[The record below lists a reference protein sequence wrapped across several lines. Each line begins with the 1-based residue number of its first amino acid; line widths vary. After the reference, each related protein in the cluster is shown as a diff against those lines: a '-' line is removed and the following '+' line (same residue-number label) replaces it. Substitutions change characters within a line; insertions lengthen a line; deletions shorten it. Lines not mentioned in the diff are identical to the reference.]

1 MQRAGASSERTPL
14 VQPTYMFEASMTRR
28 YQKRLRNFQCALCVS
43 ILLFLGVALLVTV
56 GYNLSQDFDN
66 DNTTEIPTAVSEIP
80 QTVVPVP
87 IVLDPTATTSTAA
100 PTPVPVAPVGN
111 LTLSLAGPRLKAP
124 APSFPPASVNITETA
139 PDLQP
144 LLQLKWPL
152 KGRDPQFW
160 TKQPTPAAITT
171 AVQKGKAALQKKA
184 VLESKRKPLENNT
197 PASRAQRAAAT
208 GASVKPMADKAY
220 VVEEATKVLINGSIP
235 VNKEQGVGL
244 GPETSSVFPEPP
256 YCMTSPVSC
265 PKSKYRS
272 IDGSCNN
279 LQHPLSWGVSHTPF
293 RRVLPADYGDGISSP
308 RQGIDGA
315 PLPSARDVS
324 VTVHRP
330 SYAHDSQFTVMLAVW
345 GQFVDHDIT
354 ATALS
359 KGENSS
365 SLSCCDPN
373 QPPHPMCFPVRLD
386 KEDPFYQEYNLTCM
400 EFVRSAPAPT
410 CHFGPRQQ
418 MNQATAFIDGST
430 VYGFAENRTN
440 RLRTFTLGQLK
451 MLKVGAR
458 ELLPPSMDPNDG
470 CNTVEM
476 NAKGRYC
483 FESGQLKMLKVGAR
497 ELLPPSMD
505 PNDGCN
511 TVEMNAKGRYCF
523 ESGDDRANENLHLT
537 TMHLIWARQHN
548 RLAAILRTLNPTWDD
563 DTTYQEA
570 RRILGAQMQHITY
583 SEFLP
588 SILGADVMWALNLTL
603 KDTGFSNKYDPT
615 VDPSIANHFS
625 ASAFRFAHTLLP
637 GLIHNANKANGTIT
651 YTQLHQMLF
660 NPYAL
665 YNDKGSEDSMKSAME
680 TLVHSTDPHVTSEL
694 SNHLFERPVATP
706 YNSSSFEHKP
716 GPCGLDLVSLN
727 IQRGRDHGLPSYP
740 AWREHCGL
748 SRPRNFSDLV
758 EIFDEQSMTRI
769 CTIYKHV
776 DDIDLYT
783 GALAEDPKGRL
794 LGPTLT
800 CLIADQFLRLK
811 VGDRFWY
818 ETGDPEVGFT
828 PEQLQEIR
836 KTTLAGVICANEA
849 LLDQAQ
855 PRVMEAVGPTNPLVD
870 CFELPQPDFS
880 KWKDGGDTRRLCTN
894 YTAGYISIQFL
905 LIPSLCTIEDLLDQ
919 SQHQMIE
926 AVGPT
931 NPLEDCFELPQ
942 PDFSK
947 WKDGEDTMTRLQ

>member
-43 ILLFLGVALLVTV
+43 LLLFLGVALLVTV

-66 DNTTEIPTAVSEIP
+66 DNSTDIPIVVSEIP

-87 IVLDPTATTSTAA
+87 IVLDPTTSSTAA
-100 PTPVPVAPVGN
+100 PVAPVGN
-111 LTLSLAGPRLKAP
+111 LTSSLAGPRLKASVP
-124 APSFPPASVNITETA
+124 PFPPASVNITETA

-144 LLQLKWPL
+144 LLELKWPL
-152 KGRDPQFW
+152 EGRSPQFW
-160 TKQPTPAAITT
+160 TNTPTPEAITT

-208 GASVKPMADKAY
+208 GASVKPMADNAY
-220 VVEEATKVLINGSIP
+220 VAEEATKFLVNGSIP
-235 VNKEQGVGL
+235 VNKAKGVGL
-244 GPETSSVFPEPP
+244 GPETSSVFPKLP
-256 YCMTSPVSC
+256 YCMTNPVSC

-308 RQGIDGA
+308 RQGVDGA

-483 FESGQLKMLKVGAR
+483 FESG
-497 ELLPPSMD
+497 
-505 PNDGCN
+505 
-511 TVEMNAKGRYCF
+511 
-523 ESGDDRANENLHLT
+523 DDRANENLHLT

-548 RLAAILRTLNPTWDD
+548 RLATLLRTLNPIWDD
-563 DTTYQEA
+563 NSTYQEA
-570 RRILGAQMQHITY
+570 RKILGAQMQHITY

-603 KDTGFSNKYDPT
+603 KDSNFSDVYDPT

-680 TLVHSTDPHVTSEL
+680 TLVHSSDPHVTSEL
-694 SNHLFERPVATP
+694 SNHLFERPVAF
-706 YNSSSFEHKP
+706 NSSSVAQKP

-769 CTIYKHV
+769 CTIYKNV

-818 ETGDPEVGFT
+818 ETNDPEVGFT
-828 PEQLQEIR
+828 LEQLTEIR
-836 KTTLAGVICANEA
+836 KTTLAGVICANEQ

-855 PRVMEAVGPTNPLVD
+855 PRVMEAVSATNPLVD

-880 KWKDGGDTRRLCTN
+880 KWKNGGDTTKVEN
-894 YTAGYISIQFL
+894 
-905 LIPSLCTIEDLLDQ
+905 
-919 SQHQMIE
+919 
-926 AVGPT
+926 
-931 NPLEDCFELPQ
+931 
-942 PDFSK
+942 
-947 WKDGEDTMTRLQ
+947 